1 MQITDIYFMAG
12 ALVLNYIG
20 VMGLKFI
27 FKIVDKKFGSED
39 KMP

>member
-1 MQITDIYFMAG
+1 MQLTDIYWMIG
-12 ALVLNYIG
+12 ALTLNYVGI
-20 VMGLKFI
+20 MGLKFI